1 MSARFSIGS
10 IKRNLRKNKN
20 DFGDE
25 EEYFARLRDLMV
37 SEQIE
42 ARGIKDRR
50 VLEAMKDIPRHFFV
64 PASLKERAYDDTPL
78 AIGEGQT
85 ISQPY
90 MVALMTELLNLKGDE
105 KVLEVGTGSGYQ
117 AAILARLARFVYT
130 VERIP
135 RLASEAKKRL
145 EDLGITNV
153 EVVVG
158 DGSRGLPQHSPYQGI
173 IVTAGAPRV
182 PNVLIEQLAEGGRL
196 VIPVGSSSLQI
207 LTVVEKKEDEVI
219 TREEGSC
226 IFVPL
231 VGKYG
236 WAERPP

>member
-1 MSARFSIGS
+1 MRF
-10 IKRNLRKNKN
+10 RKDRVN
-20 DFGDE
+20 FGDE
-25 EEYFARLRDLMV
+25 EEYFAYLRDLMV

-42 ARGIKDRR
+42 ARGIKDKR
-50 VLEAMKDIPRHFFV
+50 VLEAMREVPRHLFV
-64 PASLKERAYDDTPL
+64 PSSLKERAYDDTPL
-78 AIGEGQT
+78 SIGEGQT

-90 MVALMTELLNLKGDE
+90 MVALMTELLRLQGDE

-117 AAILARLARFVYT
+117 AAILAKLAKYVYT

-135 RLASEAKKRL
+135 LLADEAKKRL
-145 EDLGITNV
+145 DELGVNNV
-153 EVVVG
+153 QIVVG

-182 PNVLIEQLAEGGRL
+182 PEVLIEQLAEGGRL
-196 VIPVGSSSLQI
+196 VIPVGSSSLQM
-207 LTVVEKKEDEVI
+207 LTVVEKERDKLT
-219 TREEGSC
+219 TREEGTC

-236 WAERPP
+236 WQE